1 MHPGDL
7 PDSLWNTG
15 LGVSAE
21 HQEPC
26 VETGRWHSPAH
37 SLFRWKLH
45 RCSGTR
51 LGAQGCE
58 GGQRGGGQ
66 WWRVRRLETHCLCWK
81 AGPTRI
87 GSLGAARGG
96 HTSQVT
102 VRMR

>member
-58 GGQRGGGQ
+58 GGQRAGGAVVASAAFGDPLP
-66 WWRVRRLETHCLCWK
+66 VLEGWPH
-81 AGPTRI
+81 
-87 GSLGAARGG
+87 
-96 HTSQVT
+96 
-102 VRMR
+102 